1 MKHLTFSRIL
11 LVGVLAILLSAC
23 AGLSPTSDNAASS
36 AADTAVNDEAIP
48 AENVA
53 PVVNNA
59 TNTVVATMPAPSGDS
74 VVITSDTFVNIYER
88 VNPSVVNVRVIGSTP
103 AFGLP
108 NMPEDHPPT
117 DPNNPDNAP
126 DRPELPPEIP
136 SGGEGSGFIYDPQG
150 HIITNSHVVAGAEKI
165 TVIFSDGTE
174 AEATIV
180 GTDPASDLAV
190 IKVDDVDASLLRP
203 VTLGD
208 SDSLRVGEIVATIGN
223 PFGLDGSMSTGII
236 AGMGRLLPSGATAPG
251 GGRFNIPD
259 IIQTDSVINP
269 GNSGGPL
276 LNLKGEVIGVNTAIA
291 TNGFSLQPSFGGVG
305 YVVPSNIVKEV
316 VPELIEN
323 GKIAHPWL
331 GIAGGTLV
339 SAYAEAMNLDSDQ
352 RGVLVAEVLPDSPAD
367 KAGLVGSNQEVTI
380 DGFPAQIGGDVIIQ
394 IDDQPIQE
402 FDDLLAYIVR
412 QTKPGQTVTLTIL
425 RDGAE
430 MQVEVTLEAR
440 PEQPEQ

>member
-1 MKHLTFSRIL
+1 MKHLTFSRIFL
-11 LVGVLAILLSAC
+11 AGVLAVLLSAC
-23 AGLSPTSDNAASS
+23 AGLSPASDNEVFPAI
-36 AADTAVNDEAIP
+36 DTAAEPDAVL

-53 PVVNNA
+53 PIVNTMA
-59 TNTVVATMPAPSGDS
+59 NTAVTSTAPVQNGDS
-74 VVITSDTFVNIYER
+74 VVITSDTFVNIYEQ
-88 VNPSVVNVRVIGSTP
+88 VNPSVVNVRVIGSAP
-103 AFGLP
+103 AFNLP
-108 NMPEDHPPT
+108 DLPEGHPPT
-117 DPNNPDNAP
+117 DPGNPDGAP
-126 DRPELPPEIP
+126 DLPELPQDVP
-136 SGGEGSGFIYDPQG
+136 SGGEGSGFIYDTQG
-150 HIITNSHVVAGAEKI
+150 HIITNNHVVAGADKI

-174 AEATIV
+174 AEAAV
-180 GTDPASDLAV
+180 AGTDPASDLAV
-190 IKVDDVDASLLRP
+190 IKVEGVDASLLRP

-208 SDSLRVGEIVATIGN
+208 SDNLRVGEIVATIGN
-223 PFGLDGSMSTGII
+223 PFGLDGSMSTGIV
-236 AGMGRLLPSGATAPG
+236 AGVGRHLPSGAAAPG

-291 TNGFSLQPSFGGVG
+291 TNGFNFQPSFGGVG

-323 GKIAHPWL
+323 GKIAHAWL
-331 GIAGGTLV
+331 GIAGGTLL
-339 SAYAEAMNLDSDQ
+339 SAYAEAMNLAPDQ

-380 DGFPAQIGGDVIIQ
+380 DGFPAQIGGDVITQ
-394 IDDQPIQE
+394 IDDQPILE

-425 RDGAE
+425 RDGE
-430 MQVEVTLEAR
+430 QMQVDVTMEAR
-440 PEQPEQ
+440 PEQ

>member
-1 MKHLTFSRIL
+1 LKQLTLSRIL
-11 LVGVLAILLSAC
+11 FIGVLIVLLSAC
-23 AGLSPTSDNAASS
+23 AGLSPSSDNAAS
-36 AADTAVNDEAIP
+36 AAVDTAVNTEAIP

-53 PVVNNA
+53 PVVNTT
-59 TNTVVATMPAPSGDS
+59 TNTVVTTVAPAQSGDD
-74 VVITSDTFVNIYER
+74 VVITSSTFVNIYER
-88 VNPSVVNVRVIGSTP
+88 VNPSVVNIQVIGSAP
-103 AFGLP
+103 LFSMPDLP
-108 NMPEDHPPT
+108 EGHPGIPS
-117 DPNNPDNAP
+117 DPNNPDDAP
-126 DRPELPPEIP
+126 DVPEPPQGVP
-136 SGGEGSGFIYDPQG
+136 SGGQGSGFIYDSQG
-150 HIITNSHVVAGAEKI
+150 RIITNNHVVADAEKI
-165 TVIFSDGTE
+165 TVIFFDGTE
-174 AEATIV
+174 ADATVV

-190 IKVDDVDASLLRP
+190 IQVEGVDASLLRP

-236 AGMGRLLPSGATAPG
+236 AGVGRLLPSGASAPG

-291 TNGFSLQPSFGGVG
+291 TNGFSIQPSFGGVG

-323 GKIAHPWL
+323 GRIAHPWL
-331 GIAGGTLV
+331 GISGGTLV

-352 RGVLVAEVLPDSPAD
+352 RGVLVDDVLENSPAS

-380 DGFPAQIGGDVIIQ
+380 DGFPVQIGGDVITR
-394 IDDQPIQE
+394 IDDQPILE

-412 QTKPGQTVTLTIL
+412 QTKPGQEVTLTIL
-425 RDGAE
+425 RDGEE
-430 MQVEVTLEAR
+430 MQVKVTMEAR
-440 PEQPEQ
+440 PEQ

>member
-11 LVGVLAILLSAC
+11 LVGTLAVLLSAC

-36 AADTAVNDEAIP
+36 AADTAVNTEVIP

-53 PVVNNA
+53 PVVNTT
-59 TNTVVATMPAPSGDS
+59 TNTAVSVNAPVQNSDG
-74 VVITSDTFVNIYER
+74 VVITSDTFVNIYEQ
-88 VNPSVVNVRVIGSTP
+88 VNPSVVNVRVIGSAP
-103 AFGLP
+103 VFSLP
-108 NMPEDHPPT
+108 DLPEGHPPA
-117 DPNNPDNAP
+117 DPNNPDDTP
-126 DRPELPPEIP
+126 DEPERRLEEVP
-136 SGGEGSGFIYDPQG
+136 SGGEGSGFIYDTQG
-150 HIITNSHVVAGAEKI
+150 YIITNNHVVADAEKI

-174 AEATIV
+174 AEATVV

-190 IKVDDVDASLLRP
+190 IKVEGVDASLLRP

-236 AGMGRLLPSGATAPG
+236 AGVGRLLPSGATAPG

-291 TNGFSLQPSFGGVG
+291 TNGFGFQPSFGGVG
-305 YVVPSNIVKEV
+305 YVVPANIVKEV

-331 GIAGGTLV
+331 GIAGGTLL
-339 SAYAEAMNLDSDQ
+339 SAYAEAMNLNPDQ
-352 RGVLVAEVLPDSPAD
+352 RGVLVAEVLEDSPAD

-394 IDDQPIQE
+394 IDDQPILE

-412 QTKPGQTVTLTIL
+412 QTKPGQEVTLTIL
-425 RDGAE
+425 RDGEE
-430 MQVEVTLEAR
+430 MQVQVTMEAR
-440 PEQPEQ
+440 PEQ

>member
-1 MKHLTFSRIL
+1 
-11 LVGVLAILLSAC
+11 V
-23 AGLSPTSDNAASS
+23 
-36 AADTAVNDEAIP
+36 
-48 AENVA
+48 
-53 PVVNNA
+53 
-59 TNTVVATMPAPSGDS
+59 
-74 VVITSDTFVNIYER
+74 
-88 VNPSVVNVRVIGSTP
+88 
-103 AFGLP
+103 
-108 NMPEDHPPT
+108 
-117 DPNNPDNAP
+117 
-126 DRPELPPEIP
+126 
-136 SGGEGSGFIYDPQG
+136 
-150 HIITNSHVVAGAEKI
+150 
-165 TVIFSDGTE
+165 
-174 AEATIV
+174 V

-190 IKVDDVDASLLRP
+190 IQVEGVDASLLRP

-236 AGMGRLLPSGATAPG
+236 AGVGRLLPSGASAPG

-291 TNGFSLQPSFGGVG
+291 TNGFSIQPSFGGVG

-323 GKIAHPWL
+323 GRIAHPWL
-331 GIAGGTLV
+331 GISGGTLV

-352 RGVLVAEVLPDSPAD
+352 RGVLVDDVLENSPAS

-380 DGFPAQIGGDVIIQ
+380 DGFPVQIGGDVITR
-394 IDDQPIQE
+394 IDDQPILE

-412 QTKPGQTVTLTIL
+412 QTKPGQEVTLTIL
-425 RDGAE
+425 RDGEE
-430 MQVEVTLEAR
+430 MQVKVTMEAR
-440 PEQPEQ
+440 PEQ

>member
-11 LVGVLAILLSAC
+11 LVGVLAVLLSAC
-23 AGLSPTSDNAASS
+23 AGLSPSSDNAASS
-36 AADTAVNDEAIP
+36 AVDTAVNTEAIP

-53 PVVNNA
+53 PVSNTTVNTA
-59 TNTVVATMPAPSGDS
+59 VPAAAPIQSGDD
-74 VVITSDTFVNIYER
+74 VVLTSGTFVNIYER
-88 VNPSVVNVRVIGSTP
+88 VNPSVVNIQVIGSAP
-103 AFGLP
+103 LFSLP
-108 NMPEDHPPT
+108 DLPEGHPPA
-117 DPNNPDNAP
+117 DPGNPDDAP
-126 DRPELPPEIP
+126 DAPVPPQDVP
-136 SGGEGSGFIYDPQG
+136 SGGQGSGFIYDSQG
-150 HIITNSHVVAGAEKI
+150 HIITNNHVVADADKI
-165 TVIFSDGTE
+165 TVIFFDGTE
-174 AEATIV
+174 ADATVV

-190 IKVDDVDASLLRP
+190 IRVEGVDASLLRP

-208 SDSLRVGEIVATIGN
+208 SDSLRVGEIVSTIGN

-236 AGMGRLLPSGATAPG
+236 AGVGRLLPSGASAPG

-291 TNGFSLQPSFGGVG
+291 TNGFNIQPSFGGVG

-331 GIAGGTLV
+331 GIAGGTLL
-339 SAYAEAMNLDSDQ
+339 SAYAEAMNLDPDQ
-352 RGVLVAEVLPDSPAD
+352 RGVLVNEVLKDSPAG

-380 DGFPAQIGGDVIIQ
+380 DGFPAQIGGDVITQ
-394 IDDQPIQE
+394 IDDQPILE

-412 QTKPGQTVTLTIL
+412 QTKPGQEVTLTIL
-425 RDGAE
+425 RDGE
-430 MQVEVTLEAR
+430 QMQVEVTMEAR
-440 PEQPEQ
+440 PEQ